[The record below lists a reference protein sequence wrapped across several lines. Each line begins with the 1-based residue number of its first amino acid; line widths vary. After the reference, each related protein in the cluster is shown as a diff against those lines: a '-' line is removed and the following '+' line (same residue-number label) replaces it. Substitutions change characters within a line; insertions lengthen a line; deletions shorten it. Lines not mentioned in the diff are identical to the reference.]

1 MNDMN
6 TAMRVC
12 RAMAA
17 KVACS
22 EAALE
27 WYWSVSMMVFVVA
40 AVAAAQSFGGFVV
53 WCVAGVNLRMATEK
67 RKAME
72 LKKEKE

>member
-1 MNDMN
+1 MKNMN
-6 TAMRVC
+6 AVIGRC

-27 WYWSVSMMVFVVA
+27 WYWSVSMMVFIFAHVA
-40 AVAAAQSFGGFVV
+40 APQSFEGFVV
-53 WCVAGVNLRMATEK
+53 WCGAGINLYMATER
-67 RKAME
+67 RKVME